1 MENEKILYT
10 DGRNVTVTASQLQ
23 VKNQWYQLSEITKHN
38 FAVLKP
44 KMFSSIILLVIGLTL
59 EVIGAANWMP
69 SAWLPSIYV
78 LNFLMTVSLITMG
91 IGIIFLLS
99 GAVRMVLSRER
110 YAVCIAT
117 GGDVKMVVISKKKEY
132 VAQIVRALNEALFA
146 RLADPLKEQKRTY
159 TVSGR

>member
-44 KMFSSIILLVIGLTL
+44 KMFSSILLLVIGLTL

-99 GAVRMVLSRER
+99 GAVRDRKS
-110 YAVCIAT
+110 
-117 GGDVKMVVISKKKEY
+117 VV
-132 VAQIVRALNEALFA
+132 
-146 RLADPLKEQKRTY
+146 
-159 TVSGR
+159 